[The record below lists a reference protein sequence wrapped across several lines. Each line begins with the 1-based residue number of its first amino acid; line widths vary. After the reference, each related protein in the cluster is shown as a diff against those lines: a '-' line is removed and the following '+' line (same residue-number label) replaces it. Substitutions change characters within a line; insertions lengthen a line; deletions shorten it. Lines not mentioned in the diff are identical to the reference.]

1 VRYLIVCG
9 LMCLAGAMPAATYGQ
24 GAAKRPD
31 RPQRPAARD
40 FDSAKP
46 TIGDAFPALKIH
58 AADGKEFDTAQL
70 RGKYTL
76 ITLGCLTCPPFLNN
90 VPELE
95 AIYRD
100 YQSRGVQFYFV
111 YRAVAHPEL
120 RGSYLQTFTLD
131 ERVAHVRQATKQLGT
146 TIPFLIDGMDN
157 RLKHALGSRANC
169 EYLIDPEGKVVR
181 KRMWSDPRAVRQDL
195 ETLVGKVEK
204 PTSSQD
210 LKLPDQTPLSDAAPR
225 GFVERIPRAGMW
237 PLATTPRIETDGQPF
252 YAKLRAEADLGVIDS
267 GRGKLYIGFHLDPL
281 YQVHWNRLTDPVQF
295 EIELPKG
302 VTFSKTSGKAARLDA
317 ENDCDPRE
325 FLIDV
330 SAWPA
335 DLPITLKVN
344 YAACSDKDCHIVTQT
359 YVLRRERDAD
369 GGRAAPAGFRGAMT
383 PDALVK
389 MLMEGDKDSDGQL
402 KRDEVPSLIRNSFAD
417 HDRNGDGI
425 LSPQELRALAEEH
438 TKFLPAEAE
447 RASPGVKK

>member
-1 VRYLIVCG
+1 MKCLLIFG
-9 LMCLAGAMPAATYGQ
+9 LVCLAAAAPSIALGQ
-24 GAAKRPD
+24 TAPQRPD

-46 TIGDAFPALKIH
+46 TLGDAFPAQKIYD
-58 AADGKEFDTAQL
+58 ADGKEFDTAQL
-70 RGKYTL
+70 RGNYTL

-95 AIYRD
+95 AVYRD
-100 YQSRGVQFYFV
+100 YQSRGVRFYFV

-120 RGSYLQTFTLD
+120 RGSYLQTFTLE

-146 TIPFLIDGMDN
+146 TIPFLVDAMDN
-157 RLKHALGSRANC
+157 RLKHALGGRANC
-169 EYLIDPEGKVVR
+169 EYLIDPDGKVVR

-195 ETLVGKVEK
+195 ETLVGKVER
-204 PTSSQD
+204 PTSPQD
-210 LKLPDQTPLSDAAPR
+210 LKLPEPTPLSDAAPR
-225 GFVERIPRAGMW
+225 GFVDRVARAGMW
-237 PLATTPRIETDGQPF
+237 PLVSTPQIETGGPPF
-252 YAKLRAEADLGVIDS
+252 YAKLRAEADLGVIDK

-302 VTFSKTSGKAARLDA
+302 VAFSTTSGKAARLDV

-325 FLIDV
+325 FLLDV

-335 DLPITLKVN
+335 DLPIKLKVA
-344 YAACSDKDCHIVTQT
+344 YAACSDKDCHVVTQT
-359 YVLRRERDAD
+359 YVLRRERDID
-369 GGRAAPAGFRGAMT
+369 GGRAAPAGFRGAMK
-383 PDALVK
+383 PEALVK
-389 MLMEGDKDSDGQL
+389 MLLEGDTNGDGQL

-417 HDRNGDGI
+417 HDRNGDGV
-425 LSPQELRALAEEH
+425 LSTEELRALAEEH
-438 TKFLPAEAE
+438 TRFLPAEAE
-447 RASPGVKK
+447 RASPGVK